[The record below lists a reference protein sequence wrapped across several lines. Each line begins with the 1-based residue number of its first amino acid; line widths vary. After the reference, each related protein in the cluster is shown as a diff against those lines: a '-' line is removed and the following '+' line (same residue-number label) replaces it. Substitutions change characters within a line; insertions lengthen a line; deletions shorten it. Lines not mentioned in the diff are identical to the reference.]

1 MNANRLLGA
10 ARKGRR
16 RSNDICPGTLME
28 PQLITLRIRHTT
40 TYRYRQPVMLGPHRL
55 MLRPRESR
63 DLRLISSDVTV
74 SPAAAVSW
82 AYDVSGNAVATAA
95 FQAMAD
101 TLVIDARAE
110 LQLDAVP
117 YPVFDIAASAIVY
130 PFQYAADEWTDLGAL
145 TVQQYPDPQGRL
157 KAWAR
162 AFVRGDRTDT
172 LALLKDLSAGVAHT
186 LQYQSREVE
195 GTQSP
200 IESLDRGWGSCRD
213 FAVLFVEAARSL
225 GFGARLV
232 TGYLYNPAGNSGG
245 VRGSDATHAWAEI
258 FVPGAGWITFDPTNR
273 GVGGSNL
280 IPVAVARSIRQAVP
294 VAGSFVG
301 RTDAFESMSVEV
313 HVTS

>member
-1 MNANRLLGA
+1 
-10 ARKGRR
+10 
-16 RSNDICPGTLME
+16 
-28 PQLITLRIRHTT
+28 
-40 TYRYRQPVMLGPHRL
+40 MLGPHRL

-63 DLRLISSDVTV
+63 ELRLISSDVTV
-74 SPAAAVSW
+74 TPAALVTW
-82 AYDVSGNAVATAA
+82 AYDVSGNAVATVG

-101 TLVIDARAE
+101 TLIIDSRAE
-110 LQLDAVP
+110 LQLDAAP
-117 YPVFDIAASAIVY
+117 YPVFDIAASAIVF
-130 PFQYAADEWTDLGAL
+130 PFQYSADEWTDLGAL
-145 TVQQYPDPQGRL
+145 TVPQYPDPQGRL

-162 AFVRGDRTDT
+162 GFVRGDRTDT
-172 LALLKDLSAGVAHT
+172 LSLLKDLSAGVAQK

-213 FAVLFVEAARSL
+213 FAVLFVEAARVL

-232 TGYLYNPAGNSGG
+232 TGYLYMPVKNSGA
-245 VRGSDATHAWAEI
+245 VRGADATHAWAEI

-280 IPVAVARSIRQAVP
+280 IPVAVARNIRQAVP

-301 RTDAFESMSVEV
+301 KTDAFESMSVEV
-313 HVTS
+313 HVTA